1 MKDKYIP
8 ELIMS
13 VLDKKRAYYHDA
25 INTPFAAFTKDSFMT
40 TSIPTVE
47 DSSAV
52 QLSYLRKV
60 LEDIF
65 GEEEK

>member
-13 VLDKKRAYYHDA
+13 VLDKKRAYYRDA
-25 INTPFAAFTKDSFMT
+25 INTPFTSFAKDSFVT
-40 TSIPTVE
+40 GSVPTVE

-52 QLSYLRKV
+52 QLSYLREV

-65 GEEEK
+65 GEEGM